1 MVQFGIPDYPVFLTR
16 GPSILL
22 VADVS
27 ITAISCI
34 VASVDK
40 TLSRS

>member
-1 MVQFGIPDYPVFLTR
+1 MVRFGILDYPVFLAR

-27 ITAISCI
+27 ITTVSYIEDSMA
-34 VASVDK
+34 K

>member
-1 MVQFGIPDYPVFLTR
+1 MVQFGIPDYPFFLTR

-22 VADVS
+22 VADMYITVVS
-27 ITAISCI
+27 YV
-34 VASVDK
+34 VAFVAK